1 MELNSLNANA
11 DTQLEIIKPFM
22 KIQQIG
28 IKTVYEKEHRN
39 KLLEDYLVL
48 GGNIKD
54 VINLPFENFK
64 SKYYNVMSPLLQIA
78 ENMGFEYWNF
88 NKPKNIS
95 NKF

>member
-1 MELNSLNANA
+1 MNDFFDE
-11 DTQLEIIKPFM
+11 FV

-28 IKTVYEKEHRN
+28 IKTVYEKQPRN

-54 VINLPFENFK
+54 VINLPFESFK

-88 NKPKNIS
+88 NKPTNLS
-95 NKF
+95 SKF